1 MFNAEKIKLI
11 VSEKLPSATVT
22 VRDMTGT
29 NDHFEMVVVSA
40 EFEGKSQVDRHR
52 MVYGALGQTV
62 GNEIHALTFKA
73 LTPEEAKK

>member
-1 MFNAEKIKLI
+1 MFNSEKIKLI
-11 VSEKLPSATVT
+11 VLEKIPDASVT

-29 NDHFEMVVVSA
+29 NDHFEMLVVSPA
-40 EFEGKSQVDRHR
+40 FQGKTAVDRHR
-52 MVYGALGQTV
+52 MVYAALGQTV